1 MPHGG
6 IAARGEPLGAAGS
19 DIQTGDVGA
28 GPPGSV
34 ERVTRID
41 LHCHSTASDGTL
53 TPAELMAA
61 GAAAGLDV
69 IAITDHD
76 TTGGW
81 AAAAEARPAGLRLV
95 RGAELSCRWYG
106 VEPAIPLHLLAYLF
120 DPDEPHLAAD
130 LTGLRVDR
138 EQRAERIVELLRADG
153 VPISWPEVRDYA
165 AGGSVGRP
173 HIAQALI
180 RAGLVRTTNEAFA
193 SRWLGA
199 RYFVPKDDL
208 DVFDAVRSV
217 RAAGGVPVFAH
228 PRATKRGRVVP
239 DELIKELAA
248 AGLFGLEADHEDH
261 SADEREQ
268 IRELAGS
275 LGLVVTGSSDFHGR
289 HKTVELGAFRTT
301 PEAYQQIVAAATGV
315 PVLG

>member
-1 MPHGG
+1 M
-6 IAARGEPLGAAGS
+6 
-19 DIQTGDVGA
+19 
-28 GPPGSV
+28 
-34 ERVTRID
+34 TRID

-53 TPAELMAA
+53 TPAELVIA

-69 IAITDHD
+69 MAITDHD

-81 AAAAEARPAGLRLV
+81 EQAADARPAGLRLI

-106 VEPAIPLHLLAYLF
+106 VQPSIPLHLLAYLF
-120 DPDEPHLAAD
+120 DPAEPRLAAD
-130 LTGLRVDR
+130 LAGLRTDR
-138 EQRAERIVELLRADG
+138 EQRAEQIVAKLRADG
-153 VPISWPEVRDYA
+153 VPITWAEVSGYA

-180 RAGLVRTTNEAFA
+180 RAGLVDTTNEAFA

-208 DVFDAVRSV
+208 EVFEAVRAV
-217 RAAGGVPVFAH
+217 RAAGGVAVFAH
-228 PRATKRGRVVP
+228 PRATARGRVVP
-239 DELIKELAA
+239 DRLIADLAS

-261 SADEREQ
+261 SPEERAYV
-268 IRELAGS
+268 RALAGN
-275 LGLVVTGSSDFHGR
+275 LGLVVTGSSDFHGT
-289 HKTVELGAFRTT
+289 HKTVRLGEFTT
-301 PEAYQQIVAAATGV
+301 DPEAFEKIVSAATGV